1 MLTHII
7 LCAIIITVKQYKQK
21 GEVKNGD
28 FKRL

>member
-7 LCAIIITVKQYKQK
+7 LCTIITVKQYKQK